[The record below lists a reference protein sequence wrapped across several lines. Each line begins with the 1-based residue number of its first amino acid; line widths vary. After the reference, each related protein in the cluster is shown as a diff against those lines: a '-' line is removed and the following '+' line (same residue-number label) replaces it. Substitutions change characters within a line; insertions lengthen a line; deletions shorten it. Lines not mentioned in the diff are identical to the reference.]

1 MNSTLKLA
9 ENKHKKS
16 SMVIAGVGLVLAV
29 AETLTK
35 AIVIPKL
42 SVGFHI
48 LICLCIAFTALMTL
62 ALCKEKEEDE
72 RVKAIRAK
80 AMMKGF
86 VFTCSVTIAFS
97 VNIALFPFIAP
108 EAFEGLTFARED
120 YAYVGM
126 LFMAFPAFAVVSYLI
141 LFNYGIRYDE
151 GWDFND
157 EMTPVQSFKKN
168 KKYTIIFQL
177 VMLGLLAAMIIW
189 GRLSK

>member
-9 ENKHKKS
+9 ENKHKKPS
-16 SMVIAGVGLVLAV
+16 IIIAGIGFGLAI
-29 AETLTK
+29 AE
-35 AIVIPKL
+35 AITEATIIPKL
-42 SVGFHI
+42 SAGFHI

-97 VNIALFPFIAP
+97 INIALFPFIAP
-108 EAFEGLTFARED
+108 EAFEGLTFARAD
-120 YAYVGM
+120 YAYMGM
-126 LFMAFPAFAVVSYLI
+126 LFMAFPAFAVVSYLV
-141 LFNYGIRYDE
+141 LFNYGLRNDE
-151 GWDFND
+151 GWDYND
-157 EMTPVQSFKKN
+157 EMTPVESFRKN
-168 KKYTIIFQL
+168 KKYTLIINII
-177 VMLGLLAAMIIW
+177 MLLLLAATIIW

>member
-9 ENKHKKS
+9 ENKQKKPA
-16 SMVIAGVGLVLAV
+16 MIIASVGLVLAITE
-29 AETLTK
+29 AITE
-35 AIVIPKL
+35 AIVIPRL
-42 SVGFHI
+42 SVGFHV

-86 VFTCSVTIAFS
+86 VFTCCVTLGFS
-97 VNIALFPFIAP
+97 INIALFPFIAP
-108 EAFEGLTFARED
+108 EAFEGLSLTRAD

-126 LFMAFPAFAVVSYLI
+126 LFMAFPAFAVVSYLV
-141 LFNYGIRYDE
+141 LFNYGLRNDE
-151 GWDFND
+151 GWDYND
-157 EMTPVQSFKKN
+157 EMTPVESFRKN
-168 KKYTIIFQL
+168 KKYTLIINII
-177 VMLGLLAAMIIW
+177 MLLLLAATIIW